1 MKSSSKKYANLTNGN
16 PLIGKLLKLKYA
28 INDAYRD
35 PKNTMCVDKSK
46 SDKSYV
52 MSLIS
57 DVREYDFKK
66 LSKEDG
72 LKCNSMWREY
82 EGN

>member
-1 MKSSSKKYANLTNGN
+1 
-16 PLIGKLLKLKYA
+16 
-28 INDAYRD
+28 
-35 PKNTMCVDKSK
+35 
-46 SDKSYV
+46 